1 MGSCRGS
8 RKAAN
13 AKSRSSQQGKLQR
26 KRLNLTATCPISR
39 LHMDG
44 CYAAGSDDYNVANK
58 LILSNAAVAQ
68 AAQPARYSCNGRHLT
83 RQQQQR
89 PVSSRPAAYVQYSRA
104 YIH

>member
-26 KRLNLTATCPISR
+26 KRLNLAATCPISR
-39 LHMDG
+39 LHMDS

-68 AAQPARYSCNGRHLT
+68 AAQPARYSNGRHLT
-83 RQQQQR
+83 RQQKQR
-89 PVSSRPAAYVQYSRA
+89 PISSRPAAYVKYRA